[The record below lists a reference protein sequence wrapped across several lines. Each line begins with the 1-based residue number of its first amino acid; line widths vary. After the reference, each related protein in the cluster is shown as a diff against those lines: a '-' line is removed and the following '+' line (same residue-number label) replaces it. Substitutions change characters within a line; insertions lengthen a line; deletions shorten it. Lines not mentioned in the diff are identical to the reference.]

1 MQEKVLSSK
10 KNGMAMMIL
19 FILLYAAATALAI
32 IGSIFHCIPMAAVG
46 FIWLSLGWI
55 PFLGLKVLKPQ
66 EALVLTLF
74 GNYVGTLKDDGFYWV
89 NPFCTAVNPAAKTK
103 LNQSGDVDGGNA
115 AKSVLTL
122 AAAGTSGSSNSSYVS
137 KKISLKIMTLNNNRQ
152 KINDCLGNPVEIGI
166 AVIWRVTDTA
176 KAVFNVDNY
185 KEYLSLQCDSA
196 LRNIVRIYP
205 YDVAPNVD
213 TTGDGVADEGSL
225 RGSSE
230 IVAGRIR
237 DEIQQKVAE
246 AGLEIIEARITYL
259 AYAPEIAAVM
269 LQRQQ
274 ASAIIDA
281 RKMIV
286 DGAVGMVE
294 MALERL
300 NENNVVELDEERKAA
315 MVSNLLV
322 VLCGNHDAQPPG
334 QRNRFRS
341 GFLQSF
347 MIRLPPG
354 RRMISAPSTARSSIC
369 LLNASGSVKRTG
381 NMFPTLWMSRR
392 NWILSEFSY
401 LS

>member
-1 MQEKVLSSK
+1 MEEKIITGH
-10 KNGMAMMIL
+10 KNGMLVLLLELVLYIAAVVFLIVGINAGFL
-19 FILLYAAATALAI
+19 PLVVLCVILLL
-32 IGSIFHCIPMAAVG
+32 
-46 FIWLSLGWI
+46 LGWI
-55 PFLGLKVLKPQ
+55 PLCGLRVLKPQ

-74 GNYVGTLKDDGFYWV
+74 GDYIGTLKGQGFYWV
-89 NPFCTAVNPAAKTK
+89 NPFCTAVNPAAGTR
-103 LNQSGDVDGGNA
+103 LSQSGDVNSKENSVAALLGNNGQNA
-115 AKSVLTL
+115 QMSVE
-122 AAAGTSGSSNSSYVS
+122 SMS
-137 KKISLKIMTLNNNRQ
+137 KKISLKMMTLNNSRQ

-196 LRNIVRIYP
+196 LRNVVRIYP

-230 IVAGRIR
+230 VVAARIR
-237 DEIQQKVAE
+237 DEIQKNVAE
-246 AGLEIIEARITYL
+246 AGIEVVEARITYL

-294 MALERL
+294 MALDRL
-300 NENNVVELDEERKAA
+300 NENKVVELDDERKAA

-322 VLCGNHDAQPPG
+322 VLCGNRDAQPIV
-334 QRNRFRS
+334 N
-341 GFLQSF
+341 
-347 MIRLPPG
+347 
-354 RRMISAPSTARSSIC
+354 
-369 LLNASGSVKRTG
+369 SGS
-381 NMFPTLWMSRR
+381 L
-392 NWILSEFSY
+392 Y
-401 LS
+401 

>member
-1 MQEKVLSSK
+1 MKEKVLDNK
-10 KNGMAMMIL
+10 KNGMGMMVL
-19 FILLYAAATALAI
+19 FILLYAVAA
-32 IGSIFHCIPMAAVG
+32 AAVIFG
-46 FIWLSLGWI
+46 ADFEQIPLMVIGIIWASLGWI

-74 GNYVGTLKDDGFYWV
+74 GKYVGTLKNDGFYWV

-115 AKSVLTL
+115 AKSVFTL
-122 AAAGTSGSSNSSYVS
+122 AATGTATSASSTYVN

-166 AVIWRVTDTA
+166 AVMWRVTDTA

-185 KEYLSLQCDSA
+185 KEYLSLQCDGA

-205 YDVAPNVD
+205 YDTAPDID
-213 TTGDGVADEGSL
+213 TTGDGKADEGSL

-230 IVAGRIR
+230 IVAARIR
-237 DEIQQKVAE
+237 DEIQKKVAD

-294 MALERL
+294 MALDQL
-300 NENNVVELDEERKAA
+300 NEKGVVELDEERKAA

-322 VLCGNHDAQPPG
+322 VLCGNHDTQPII
-334 QRNRFRS
+334 N
-341 GFLQSF
+341 
-347 MIRLPPG
+347 
-354 RRMISAPSTARSSIC
+354 
-369 LLNASGSVKRTG
+369 SGS
-381 NMFPTLWMSRR
+381 L
-392 NWILSEFSY
+392 Y
-401 LS
+401 

>member
-1 MQEKVLSSK
+1 MKEIVLNSR
-10 KNGMAMMIL
+10 KNGMGMLLLLILLHVLALLGLFVGIAKGVTVLIILSILILAFGWIL
-19 FILLYAAATALAI
+19 F
-32 IGSIFHCIPMAAVG
+32 C
-46 FIWLSLGWI
+46 
-55 PFLGLKVLKPQ
+55 GLKVLKPQ

-74 GNYVGTLKDDGFYWV
+74 GKYVGTLKEPGFYYV
-89 NPFCTAVNPAAKTK
+89 NPFCTAVNPAAQTK
-103 LNQSGDVDGGNA
+103 LNQSGDVD
-115 AKSVLTL
+115 AKSHAPVVIGQGGAVT
-122 AAAGTSGSSNSSYVS
+122 GMEMPT

-166 AVIWRVTDTA
+166 AVMWRVVDTA

-230 IVAGRIR
+230 VVAERIR
-237 DEIQQKVAE
+237 QEIQEKVRE

-294 MALERL
+294 MALDRL
-300 NENNVVELDEERKAA
+300 SENKVVELDDERKAA

-322 VLCGNHDAQPPG
+322 VLCGNRDAQPVV
-334 QRNRFRS
+334 N
-341 GFLQSF
+341 
-347 MIRLPPG
+347 
-354 RRMISAPSTARSSIC
+354 
-369 LLNASGSVKRTG
+369 SGS
-381 NMFPTLWMSRR
+381 
-392 NWILSEFSY
+392 IY
-401 LS
+401 

>member
-1 MQEKVLSSK
+1 MEEKIIGGKKRGMLMLLVIIAVFVLSAALIVV
-10 KNGMAMMIL
+10 G
-19 FILLYAAATALAI
+19 AAAD
-32 IGSIFHCIPMAAVG
+32 SIAPAVVG
-46 FIWLSLGWI
+46 FVVMLADFVLM
-55 PFLGLKVLKPQ
+55 PGLKILKPQ

-74 GNYVGTLKDDGFYWV
+74 GKYAGTLKGEGFYYV
-89 NPFCTAVNPAAKTK
+89 NPFCSAVNPAAKTK
-103 LNQSGDVDGGNA
+103 LNQSGDVKQAVLEA
-115 AKSVLTL
+115 AKAGSAEAAEL
-122 AAAGTSGSSNSSYVS
+122 AS

-166 AVIWRVTDTA
+166 AVTWKVVDTA

-205 YDVAPNVD
+205 YDVAPGVD
-213 TTGDGVADEGSL
+213 TTGDGIADEGSL

-230 IVAGRIR
+230 VVASRIR
-237 DEIQQKVAE
+237 DEIQSRVNE
-246 AGLEIIEARITYL
+246 AGIEVIEARITYL

-300 NENNVVELDEERKAA
+300 SENNVVTLDEERKAA

-322 VLCGNHDAQPPG
+322 VLCGNHDAQPVV
-334 QRNRFRS
+334 N
-341 GFLQSF
+341 
-347 MIRLPPG
+347 
-354 RRMISAPSTARSSIC
+354 
-369 LLNASGSVKRTG
+369 SGS
-381 NMFPTLWMSRR
+381 L
-392 NWILSEFSY
+392 Y
-401 LS
+401 

>member
-1 MQEKVLSSK
+1 MTEKTLNNR
-10 KNGMAMMIL
+10 KNGMVVLLLLVLVYVASVVL
-19 FILLYAAATALAI
+19 FIFGASYDILPLTLI
-32 IGSIFHCIPMAAVG
+32 SCVWF
-46 FIWLSLGWI
+46 FFGWI
-55 PFLGLKVLKPQ
+55 FFLGLKVLKPQ

-74 GNYVGTLKDDGFYWV
+74 GKYVGTLKNSGFYFV
-89 NPFCTAVNPAAKTK
+89 NPFCTAVNPAAGTK
-103 LNQSGDVDGGNA
+103 LNQSGDVKVLGAKQSSGGA
-115 AKSVLTL
+115 DVSVDIPT
-122 AAAGTSGSSNSSYVS
+122 

-166 AVIWRVTDTA
+166 AVMWRVVDTA

-205 YDVAPNVD
+205 YDIAPNVD
-213 TTGDGVADEGSL
+213 TTGDGIADEGSL

-230 IVAGRIR
+230 VVAARIK
-237 DEIQQKVAE
+237 DEIQDKVSE
-246 AGLEIIEARITYL
+246 AGIEILEARITYL

-300 NENNVVELDEERKAA
+300 SENRIVDLDDERKAA

-322 VLCGNHDAQPPG
+322 VLCGNHDAQPVV
-334 QRNRFRS
+334 N
-341 GFLQSF
+341 
-347 MIRLPPG
+347 
-354 RRMISAPSTARSSIC
+354 
-369 LLNASGSVKRTG
+369 SGS
-381 NMFPTLWMSRR
+381 L
-392 NWILSEFSY
+392 Y
-401 LS
+401 

>member
-1 MQEKVLSSK
+1 MQEKILENK
-10 KNGMAMMIL
+10 KNGLAVMFAI
-19 FILLYAAATALAI
+19 IVLYAAAIAGFVLSCIDLDTNGASVLSI
-32 IGSIFHCIPMAAVG
+32 ISVVICSAWIA
-46 FIWLSLGWI
+46 LGWI
-55 PFLGLKVLKPQ
+55 LIMGLKILKPQ

-74 GNYVGTLKDDGFYWV
+74 GKYVGTIKDSGFYFV
-89 NPFCTAVNPAAKTK
+89 NPFCSTVNPAAKTK
-103 LNQSGDVDGGNA
+103 LNQSGDVDGGA
-115 AKSVLTL
+115 SKAIMI
-122 AAAGTSGSSNSSYVS
+122 SNQVS
-137 KKISLKIMTLNNNRQ
+137 LNTEIPNNKISLKIMTLNNNRQ

-166 AVIWRVTDTA
+166 AVMWRVVDTA

-213 TTGDGVADEGSL
+213 TTGDGIADEGSL

-230 IVAGRIR
+230 IVASRIR
-237 DEIQQKVAE
+237 EEIQSKVQE
-246 AGLEIIEARITYL
+246 AGLEILEARITYL

-300 NENNVVELDEERKAA
+300 NENNTISLDEERKAA

-322 VLCGNHDAQPPG
+322 VLCGNHDAQPVV
-334 QRNRFRS
+334 N
-341 GFLQSF
+341 
-347 MIRLPPG
+347 
-354 RRMISAPSTARSSIC
+354 
-369 LLNASGSVKRTG
+369 SGS
-381 NMFPTLWMSRR
+381 L
-392 NWILSEFSY
+392 Y
-401 LS
+401 

>member
-1 MQEKVLSSK
+1 MEKLLTKK
-10 KNGMAMMIL
+10 KNGMLALFVITLVYIAAFVGMIL
-19 FILLYAAATALAI
+19 AGSVSIAI
-32 IGSIFHCIPMAAVG
+32 SIICAIYVAV
-46 FIWLSLGWI
+46 GWI
-55 PFLGLKVLKPQ
+55 PYLGLKILKPQ

-74 GNYVGTLKDDGFYWV
+74 GKYVGTIRGDGFYFV
-89 NPFCTAVNPAAKTK
+89 NPFCSAVNPAAKTK
-103 LNQSGDVDGGNA
+103 LSQSGDVARNA
-115 AKSVLTL
+115 ISALTT
-122 AAAGTSGSSNSSYVS
+122 ANPAHAGETVN

-152 KINDCLGNPVEIGI
+152 KVNDCLGNPVEIGI
-166 AVIWRVTDTA
+166 AVMWRVTDTA

-185 KEYLSLQCDSA
+185 MEYLSLQCDSA

-230 IVAGRIR
+230 IVASRIR
-237 DEIQQKVAE
+237 EEIQQRVKD

-259 AYAPEIAAVM
+259 AYATEIAAVM

-294 MALERL
+294 MALDKLSERQI
-300 NENNVVELDEERKAA
+300 VELDEERKAA

-322 VLCGNHDAQPPG
+322 VLCGNHDTQPIV
-334 QRNRFRS
+334 N
-341 GFLQSF
+341 
-347 MIRLPPG
+347 
-354 RRMISAPSTARSSIC
+354 T
-369 LLNASGSVKRTG
+369 GS
-381 NMFPTLWMSRR
+381 L
-392 NWILSEFSY
+392 Y
-401 LS
+401 

>member
-1 MQEKVLSSK
+1 MTEKTLNNR
-10 KNGMAMMIL
+10 KNGMVVLLLLVLVYVASVVL
-19 FILLYAAATALAI
+19 FIFGVSYDILPLTLISCAW
-32 IGSIFHCIPMAAVG
+32 FV
-46 FIWLSLGWI
+46 FGWI
-55 PFLGLKVLKPQ
+55 FFLGLKVLKPQ

-74 GNYVGTLKDDGFYWV
+74 GKYVGTLKNSGFYFV
-89 NPFCTAVNPAAKTK
+89 NPFCTAVNPAAGTK
-103 LNQSGDVDGGNA
+103 LNQSGDVKVIDIP
-115 AKSVLTL
+115 T
-122 AAAGTSGSSNSSYVS
+122 

-166 AVIWRVTDTA
+166 AVMWRVVDTA

-205 YDVAPNVD
+205 YDIAPNVD
-213 TTGDGVADEGSL
+213 TTGDGIADEGSL

-230 IVAGRIR
+230 IVAARIK
-237 DEIQQKVAE
+237 DEIQDKVSE
-246 AGLEIIEARITYL
+246 AGIEILEARITYL

-300 NENNVVELDEERKAA
+300 SENRIVDLDDERKAA

-322 VLCGNHDAQPPG
+322 VLCGNHDAQPVV
-334 QRNRFRS
+334 N
-341 GFLQSF
+341 
-347 MIRLPPG
+347 
-354 RRMISAPSTARSSIC
+354 
-369 LLNASGSVKRTG
+369 SGS
-381 NMFPTLWMSRR
+381 L
-392 NWILSEFSY
+392 Y
-401 LS
+401 

>member
-1 MQEKVLSSK
+1 MTEKILGTK
-10 KNGMAMMIL
+10 KNGML
-19 FILLYAAATALAI
+19 VLVVTTLLY
-32 IGSIFHCIPMAAVG
+32 MAAVAGCIAGG
-46 FIWLSLGWI
+46 FIMDDKGSPVLLIVSIVWLVIGWV
-55 PFLGLKVLKPQ
+55 PFCGLRVLKPQ

-74 GNYVGTLKDDGFYWV
+74 GKYVGTLKEDGFYFV
-89 NPFCTAVNPAAKTK
+89 NPFCTSVNPAAKTK
-103 LNQSGDVDGGNA
+103 LNQSGDVDGGARKTLSLTMKNDIPA
-115 AKSVLTL
+115 AE
-122 AAAGTSGSSNSSYVS
+122 APS

-152 KINDCLGNPVEIGI
+152 KINDCLGNPIEIGI
-166 AVIWRVTDTA
+166 AVMWRGTDTA

-205 YDVAPNVD
+205 YDVAPNID

-230 IVAGRIR
+230 VVASRIR
-237 DEIQQKVAE
+237 DEIQQKVTE

-259 AYAPEIAAVM
+259 AYAQEIAAVM

-294 MALERL
+294 MALDRL
-300 NENNVVELDEERKAA
+300 NEKEIVELDEERKAA

-322 VLCGNHDAQPPG
+322 VLCGSHDTQPIV
-334 QRNRFRS
+334 N
-341 GFLQSF
+341 
-347 MIRLPPG
+347 
-354 RRMISAPSTARSSIC
+354 T
-369 LLNASGSVKRTG
+369 GS
-381 NMFPTLWMSRR
+381 L
-392 NWILSEFSY
+392 Y
-401 LS
+401 

>member
-1 MQEKVLSSK
+1 MQEIILNNK
-10 KNGMAMMIL
+10 KNGMLFMLL
-19 FILLYAAATALAI
+19 FIALYV
-32 IGSIFHCIPMAAVG
+32 FAAVALIFSVNG
-46 FIWLSLGWI
+46 ELFFLTAVSVIWLVIGWI
-55 PFLGLKVLKPQ
+55 PLCGLKVLKPQ

-74 GNYVGTLKDDGFYWV
+74 GKYVGTLKEPGFYFV

-103 LNQSGDVDGGNA
+103 LSQSGDVGGENSGNA
-115 AKSVLTL
+115 LM
-122 AAAGTSGSSNSSYVS
+122 AAAIKGAGAAAAAEATG
-137 KKISLKIMTLNNNRQ
+137 KKVSLKIMTLSNSRQ
-152 KINDCLGNPVEIGI
+152 KINDCLGNPIEIGI
-166 AVIWRVTDTA
+166 AVTWRVVDTA
-176 KAVFNVDNY
+176 KAVFDVDNY

-196 LRNIVRIYP
+196 LRNIVRLYP

-230 IVAGRIR
+230 VVAERIR
-237 DEIQQKVAE
+237 NEIQQKVAG

-294 MALERL
+294 MALNRL
-300 NENNVVELDEERKAA
+300 SEKQLVELDEERKAA

-322 VLCGNHDAQPPG
+322 VLCGSHDAQPIV
-334 QRNRFRS
+334 N
-341 GFLQSF
+341 
-347 MIRLPPG
+347 
-354 RRMISAPSTARSSIC
+354 
-369 LLNASGSVKRTG
+369 SGS
-381 NMFPTLWMSRR
+381 L
-392 NWILSEFSY
+392 Y
-401 LS
+401 

>member
-1 MQEKVLSSK
+1 MEEKILNTR
-10 KNGMAMMIL
+10 KNGMAMLLLTLLGYVVAIAL
-19 FILLYAAATALAI
+19 FIYSITLLNADRMLLGVPLLI
-32 IGSIFHCIPMAAVG
+32 LSIAY
-46 FIWLSLGWI
+46 WI
-55 PFLGLKVLKPQ
+55 TGIFLFCGLKVLKPQ

-74 GNYVGTLKDDGFYWV
+74 GKYVGTLKNDGFYWV

-230 IVAGRIR
+230 IVASRIR
-237 DEIQQKVAE
+237 KEIQNRVQE
-246 AGLEIIEARITYL
+246 AGLEILEARITYL

-294 MALERL
+294 MALDRL
-300 NENNVVELDEERKAA
+300 NENKVVELDDERKAA

-322 VLCGNHDAQPPG
+322 VLCGNRDAQPIV
-334 QRNRFRS
+334 N
-341 GFLQSF
+341 
-347 MIRLPPG
+347 
-354 RRMISAPSTARSSIC
+354 
-369 LLNASGSVKRTG
+369 SGS
-381 NMFPTLWMSRR
+381 L
-392 NWILSEFSY
+392 Y
-401 LS
+401 